1 MRETPRES
9 GKARV
14 NRRLFRTGAI
24 LTLDARYDTFILM
37 ARRAKIACSID
48 AGLLARVESIRLVTG
63 ETRSAVI
70 GRALIKLTSDE
81 AHAERVR
88 RYRAAY
94 LEQPEAP
101 GEIATARRQARRVLA
116 HLPWDDQ

>member
-1 MRETPRES
+1 M
-9 GKARV
+9 
-14 NRRLFRTGAI
+14 
-24 LTLDARYDTFILM
+24 TLGLRYDTFILM

-70 GRALIKLTSDE
+70 GRALAKLTSDE
-81 AHAERVR
+81 AHAEQVR

-94 LEQPEAP
+94 LDHPEGP
-101 GEIATARRQARRVLA
+101 VEIEIARQHARRALAR
-116 HLPWDDQ
+116 LPWNDK